1 MSTLKSLYSTVLY
14 SILLLGDV
22 DLCLVPEVA
31 IELEGENGCLPFLKQ
46 RVAEQGHAV
55 VVVAEG
61 ESSLSIQYLEGS
73 ASDNTHSFLNFPP
86 CCRSWRRASRTKFAS
101 RCKWKQENAR
111 YRGQSTSNTLTAL
124 PLSTLPSHSLFASI
138 LASPFFLRF
147 LHFHLSLLPMLRY
160 SISPDM
166 ILFNSA
172 PSSPLTPNQ
181 YFPLFS
187 SLVKCCYSQ

>member
-61 ESSLSIQYLEGS
+61 ESSLSIPRG
-73 ASDNTHSFLNFPP
+73 P
-86 CCRSWRRASRTKFAS
+86 C
-101 RCKWKQENAR
+101 Q
-111 YRGQSTSNTLTAL
+111 
-124 PLSTLPSHSLFASI
+124 
-138 LASPFFLRF
+138 
-147 LHFHLSLLPMLRY
+147 
-160 SISPDM
+160 
-166 ILFNSA
+166 
-172 PSSPLTPNQ
+172 
-181 YFPLFS
+181 
-187 SLVKCCYSQ
+187 